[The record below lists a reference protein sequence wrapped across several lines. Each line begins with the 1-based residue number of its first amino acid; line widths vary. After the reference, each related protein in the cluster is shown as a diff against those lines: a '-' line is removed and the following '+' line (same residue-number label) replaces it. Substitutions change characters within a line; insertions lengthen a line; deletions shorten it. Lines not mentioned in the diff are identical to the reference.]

1 MFPFRQVLCVN
12 KSNNLDPHKRI
23 INIGGADSGSRWKRS
38 QRGAITDVELGV
50 YDYFVIVA
58 GKRIKLEVAISS
70 SGNKYL
76 KTMNDHEQPNSLL
89 SLPECPSP

>member
-1 MFPFRQVLCVN
+1 MFSIRQVQCIN

-23 INIGGADSGSRWKRS
+23 INIGGTDSGSSWKRS

-58 GKRIKLEVAISS
+58 GKHIKLEVATSL
-70 SGNKYL
+70 SGDKYL
-76 KTMNDHEQPNSLL
+76 KTESDYEQPNSLL
-89 SLPECPSP
+89 SLPEC